1 MGRQK
6 NDKWSAEGNLS
17 ITGLDELLDDFEDA
31 IREAPEKHK
40 KLLSTLGD
48 TVLKI
53 GAKEIKEADAIET
66 GMMLETYQ
74 KKNNR
79 YKKSVNSRSVYL
91 SIQAPH
97 AHLLEYGHIQLIPSK
112 TGNIVVNGRKY
123 KEEGFVAGRLFFK
136 GAFDKVE
143 KQLPKTVELFIEDVL
158 GKVFK

>member
-1 MGRQK
+1 MAK
-6 NDKWSAEGNLS
+6 KHDNWSAEGNLS
-17 ITGLDELLDDFEDA
+17 ITGLDELLDEFEDA

-53 GAKEIKEADAIET
+53 GAKEVKAADAIET
-66 GMMLETYQ
+66 GMILETYQ
-74 KKNNR
+74 KRNNR
-79 YKKSVNSRSVYL
+79 YKKKVNNRSVYL

-97 AHLLEYGHIQLIPSK
+97 AHLLEYGHIQLAPSK
-112 TGNIVVNGRKY
+112 TGNIVINGRKY
-123 KEEGFVAGRLFFK
+123 HEVGFVAGRLFFK

-158 GKVFK
+158 GKVFR